1 MSGRPRKAQRR
12 RNGDKNN
19 WKKRCMSTM
28 IVMGDRWAAV
38 GNNRLCP
45 TLGEWCCMEKIFI
58 LARPVAEL
66 AAPMC
71 TGSDDNLYSWTAPY
85 FHDKDP
91 VDGPKVHISWMAGP
105 ENITSVTPLADTQ
118 VLNHAVET
126 LTNTS
131 SARNKN
137 GGVGTPF
144 FVAAGFH
151 KPHLPF
157 VFPEKYLDFVPH

>member
-1 MSGRPRKAQRR
+1 
-12 RNGDKNN
+12 
-19 WKKRCMSTM
+19 
-28 IVMGDRWAAV
+28 
-38 GNNRLCP
+38 
-45 TLGEWCCMEKIFI
+45 
-58 LARPVAEL
+58 
-66 AAPMC
+66 MC